1 MPVTYIQALTVVAT
15 NDCNYINTVVSY
27 ANPNAAFPLTGEVV
41 YKDMAGNTLNAST
54 ITAVLTS
61 SGDSISIITPVEDL
75 GNPTGVVKVIYQINN
90 NVVDENAV
98 LLACDIDCCLTKLT
112 NELLD
117 CACDC
122 PKCASALA
130 KAQKIFLLLQSS
142 LSGVEL
148 GATASTITSAGYYNE
163 LVEKYKKAKEICDNS
178 CGCDC

>member
-1 MPVTYIQALTVVAT
+1 MAFNINVANSCKILVVRANRYVSTSTQA
-15 NDCNYINTVVSY
+15 
-27 ANPNAAFPLTGEVV
+27 
-41 YKDMAGNTLNAST
+41 T
-54 ITAVLTS
+54 IT
-61 SGDSISIITPVEDL
+61 VEDL
-75 GNPTGVVKVIYQINN
+75 TSGSGTQSFVMAYNNSNGKGTINIPIESLNAKNGVFKVCIEEGGTKFSCKPALVK
-90 NVVDENAV
+90 
-98 LLACDIDCCLTKLT
+98 CDIDCCLTKLT

>member
-1 MPVTYIQALTVVAT
+1 MATSTQA
-15 NDCNYINTVVSY
+15 
-27 ANPNAAFPLTGEVV
+27 
-41 YKDMAGNTLNAST
+41 T
-54 ITAVLTS
+54 IT
-61 SGDSISIITPVEDL
+61 VEDL
-75 GNPTGVVKVIYQINN
+75 TSGSGTQSFVMAYNNSNGKGTINIPIESLNAKNGVFKVCITEGGTQYACKPTLIK
-90 NVVDENAV
+90 
-98 LLACDIDCCLTKLT
+98 CDIDCCLSKLT